1 MTDFIDTRDF
11 IKGDLVKYVPVHAR
25 GNERH
30 PDCQFGLVKS
40 VNNIG
45 VWDYSKPL
53 VANVGLNPSGSHLGR
68 SEAFRGAAKA
78 RGALSAR
85 PSRG

>member
-1 MTDFIDTRDF
+1 MTDFTDIRDF
-11 IKGDLVKYVPVHAR
+11 IKGDLVKYIPVHAR

-45 VWDYSKPL
+45 VF
-53 VANVGLNPSGSHLGR
+53 VVFSGCTPNSCNSCDLR
-68 SEAFRGAAKA
+68 LIA
-78 RGALSAR
+78 RLS
-85 PSRG
+85 